1 MTIVRSKIAYL
12 KSLLSK
18 DVPETLILRAL
29 EDIGTD
35 PSIEGDELVV
45 EVYPNRPDMYSPE
58 GIARALRAYLEIS
71 KGLPIFN
78 VRNGELE
85 VYVDSS
91 VRNVRPYIA
100 GAVIRN
106 VRLSDEALESIMR
119 LQEALHESY
128 GRKRRK
134 VAIGIH
140 DLDKVTPP
148 FKYTTVDPQGIKF
161 VPLNFEEALTPKEI
175 LELHPKGQEYGH
187 IIKDFER
194 YPIIL
199 DAENNVLSMPPII
212 NGELT
217 RVTENTKN
225 IFVDVTGTHLDSVI
239 GAVNIV
245 TASLLEHAEYAE
257 TVKIVY
263 PDRTLYTPELSNKE
277 ITVKRE
283 DVKKVLGFEMSDDE
297 IVRSLEKMMYG
308 IKKITPEEITVIY
321 PSIRRDILH
330 PIDVIEDIAIGFGY
344 ENVDEELPHEYSE
357 GTPDALL
364 EEIEEIRDIMTGLGF
379 LEVVTFNLSSEESEF
394 ELMRMSKGPTV
405 RILNP
410 ISREMNV
417 VRRSLLP
424 SLLRILAHN
433 KDEELPIMLFEV
445 GEIVKENYQNTYN
458 LAFVIMDTKEA
469 TFTNMRRYVE
479 AFLRYYCGDCGSL
492 RMKDDPRY
500 IPGRSAEILINN
512 ISVGIFG
519 EIHPQILENFDLP
532 YPVVAT
538 EINVE
543 EAFKALRSLP

>member
-297 IVRSLEKMMYG
+297 MVRSLEKMMYG

-344 ENVDEELPHEYSE
+344 ENVNEELPHEYSE

-532 YPVVAT
+532 YPVVAA